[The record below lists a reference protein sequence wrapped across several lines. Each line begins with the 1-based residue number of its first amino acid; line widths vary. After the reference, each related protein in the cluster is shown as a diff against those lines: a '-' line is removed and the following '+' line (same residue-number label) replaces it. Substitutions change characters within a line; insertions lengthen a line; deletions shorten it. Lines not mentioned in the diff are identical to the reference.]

1 MIYFSQM
8 LGMPVIDSTGEQL
21 GTVSDLAIATGE
33 VFPRITSVAFRGPGK
48 TPFMISW
55 RKYVGEFADDRIVLN
70 VDANDV
76 RFSYLQPNEILVA
89 RDLLDKQ
96 IVDTQGLKIVRVN
109 DIKLSVSRSQL
120 RLLGAEVGPRGL
132 LRGLSP
138 KLEKAAM
145 AVTTL
150 FKHPLQEELIAWSYM
165 DLLDR
170 DLSQVKLSV
179 THKRLHEL
187 HPADVADIIEQ
198 LDPQQRTAVF
208 EHLDNAQ
215 AAEAISELEDEYQA
229 DIIDDLDER
238 RASQVLAEMDPD
250 DAADIV
256 GDLPYE
262 KAEQLL
268 RIMGVEEEKAIRRLL
283 GYKENTAGGIM
294 TNEFFAVP
302 ESTTVAEVVEQLR
315 RMEEEQEH
323 THYVYTVEDKTVD
336 ASDEDVAEALA
347 ESPLARRDAK
357 LPKLTGVVTM
367 RRLVL
372 ANATDRIGSLAHRD
386 LITASPED
394 DQEEVAEAIS
404 KYNLLAMPV
413 VDEDTGGLLG
423 IVTVDD
429 AFDVLEEEHDEDLA
443 LAGIDTSDDDEGS
456 WMPFFRWF
464 MRREMWFIF
473 WIIAIVAS
481 FLTGHASTLHG
492 ALLFMPLVLLIADD
506 VATYAKNDLIDE
518 DDEERTFGVMFA
530 RDLAIGLAVAVLAGL
545 ISEAALG
552 VMQNADINDPVA
564 FAIGTSIQQAVI
576 PSCLAIF
583 ATILLSILFS
593 AIVKRRKEK
602 GKIASDAGM
611 TAIAM
616 IIAVAIQIGL
626 SFALSGIT
634 LGI

>member
-187 HPADVADIIEQ
+187 HPADV
-198 LDPQQRTAVF
+198 
-208 EHLDNAQ
+208 
-215 AAEAISELEDEYQA
+215 A

-464 MRREMWFIF
+464 MRREMWFVF